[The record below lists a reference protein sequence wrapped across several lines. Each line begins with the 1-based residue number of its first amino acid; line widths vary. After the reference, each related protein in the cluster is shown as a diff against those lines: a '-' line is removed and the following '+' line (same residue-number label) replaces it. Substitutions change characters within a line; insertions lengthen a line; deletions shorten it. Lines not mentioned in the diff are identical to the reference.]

1 MSHVSPLSSPWQEAQ
16 RRGETYLRL
25 CRGEFGADERH
36 LLASA
41 LASARAQSRLSD
53 GTHPVT
59 LVMEA
64 LFGFLPT
71 DAPLAMTPPIRR
83 STMLPEPTEFPVH
96 DWMRRIFRRG

>member
-1 MSHVSPLSSPWQEAQ
+1 MSQFASLSSPWQEAQ

-25 CRGEFGADERH
+25 CRGAFGAAERH

-41 LASARAQSRLSD
+41 LASARAQLRLSE
-53 GTHPVT
+53 GIPPVT

-64 LFGFLPT
+64 LFGFLSSE
-71 DAPLAMTPPIRR
+71 APLAMTPPINR
-83 STMLPEPTEFPVH
+83 SRMLPEPTEFPVH